1 MLPRKTVSFPSFRSP
16 LNSRQRNE
24 PQLDRT
30 EQPCRPQS
38 EKSEDKRAKSRRK
51 KANPSALKV
60 KLAKVSPN
68 SPAIPKTSR
77 RRLTLEPTTP
87 KTNINQGSGTSPA
100 LVDRDVF
107 LFSPASQTKTTNE
120 KDKARLSVL
129 RTISRMLEENLLIRR
144 RLEVLSQ
151 AR

>member
-87 KTNINQGSGTSPA
+87 KTNINQGKSKQINKNSA
-100 LVDRDVF
+100 LIIYKSVIILTF
-107 LFSPASQTKTTNE
+107 FFTQAKLTTC
-120 KDKARLSVL
+120 
-129 RTISRMLEENLLIRR
+129 
-144 RLEVLSQ
+144 
-151 AR
+151 